1 MNQDLKQQLKEENLA
16 LNESQIETIINLI
29 NDFHKENIQKI
40 EQLESELYHL
50 KIDKNKYQFLLTQ
63 KFQDKSNQT
72 IAYQFGRLLLDFFK
86 NPIKNFITPKA
97 LLNIYCQFLKRK
109 EKKTELTVLEK
120 NASKFFINQKMKLL
134 IAHLKNFVIYHLNNR
149 LLLQKL

>member
-1 MNQDLKQQLKEENLA
+1 MNQDLKQQLKKENLA

-86 NPIKNFITPKA
+86 FY
-97 LLNIYCQFLKRK
+97 LFLF
-109 EKKTELTVLEK
+109 E
-120 NASKFFINQKMKLL
+120 S
-134 IAHLKNFVIYHLNNR
+134 
-149 LLLQKL
+149 